1 MARGAGV
8 PPGALVL
15 VMPMKPVLR
24 QLLAPDNQRMGDVA
38 CNLLG
43 AVLLLPLGLAF
54 GSFFELVADRVP
66 RGESIVAP
74 PSHCRACGRS
84 LSAAELVPLVSYFA
98 QRGRCRGCG
107 TPIGAGVPLRE
118 ALSGLALALPW
129 AITGCAAPVFA
140 LVAGGVVLAAV
151 WAIRLLIR

>member
-1 MARGAGV
+1 MGLLSGV
-8 PPGALVL
+8 PVL

-24 QLLAPDNQRMGDVA
+24 QLLAPDNQRMADLA

-43 AVLLLPLGLAF
+43 AILLLPLGLAF

-74 PSHCRACGRS
+74 PSHCRACGRP
-84 LSAAELVPLVSYFA
+84 LSAAELVPLLSYLV

-129 AITGCAAPVFA
+129 AVSGCANPVGA
-140 LVAGGVVLAAV
+140 LLAGGVILGAV
-151 WAIRLLIR
+151 WAVRLLIK